1 LKKLLGFGADRF
13 AAGGRRKIMDEKILV
28 AYASKYG
35 STAEMA
41 RAVGKEIQAAGQPVE
56 VKSVEE
62 VDDPGAFA
70 AVVLGS
76 AVYAGQWRKEAGQFL
91 LDHED
96 ELKNLPVW
104 LFSSGPTG
112 EGDPAELMGG
122 WTFPENLQPAAER
135 IQPEDIKFF
144 HGVLDESK
152 LGFAEKLIV
161 RALKAPLGDYRDWD
175 AVQTWAGSIARVMEK
190 TKAI

>member
-1 LKKLLGFGADRF
+1 
-13 AAGGRRKIMDEKILV
+13 MDKKILV

-35 STAEMA
+35 STAEIA
-41 RAVGKEIQAAGQPVE
+41 QAVGKEIQAAGLPVE
-56 VKSVEE
+56 VKSVVD
-62 VDDPGAFA
+62 VDDPASYAG
-70 AVVLGS
+70 VVVGS
-76 AVYAGQWRKEAGQFL
+76 AVYAGQWRKDAGQFL

-96 ELKNLPVW
+96 ELKELPVW

-122 WTFPENLQPAAER
+122 WTFPENLQPSAER

-161 RALKAPLGDYRDWD
+161 KALKAPLGDYRDWD
-175 AVQTWAGSIARVMEK
+175 AVKAWARSIARELEKEK
-190 TKAI
+190 TI

>member
-1 LKKLLGFGADRF
+1 MG
-13 AAGGRRKIMDEKILV
+13 EKILV

-35 STAEMA
+35 STAEIA
-41 RAVGKEIQAAGQPVE
+41 QAVGKEIQAAGLPVE

-62 VDDPGAFA
+62 VDDPGAYA

-91 LDHED
+91 LDHGEVL
-96 ELKNLPVW
+96 EGLPVW

-122 WTFPENLQPAAER
+122 WKFPENLQPAAER
-135 IQPEDIKFF
+135 IQPEDISFF

-161 RALKAPLGDYRDWD
+161 KALKAPLGDYRDWD
-175 AVQTWAGSIARVMEK
+175 AVKTWAMAIAGELIK
-190 TKAI
+190 EQTI